1 MGVEIIFPI
10 AWLVSLVAI
19 ILLTVRSRK
28 ASARPY
34 TLPTLIGSGL
44 IALLWA
50 ALDHKH
56 GYFWQYAL
64 TWFAPSVIVLGSQ
77 AHSIR
82 WLLGRR
88 GASAAP

>member
-1 MGVEIIFPI
+1 MGIEIIFPI

-19 ILLTVRSRK
+19 FLLTARSRNETT
-28 ASARPY
+28 RPY
-34 TLPTLIGSGL
+34 ALPTLIGSGL

-50 ALDHKH
+50 ALHHKD

-77 AHSIR
+77 AHAIR
-82 WLLGRR
+82 WLLDRR
-88 GASAAP
+88 GAPAAP